1 MGSQFGTPCPFVTSI
16 KHTLAS
22 QPLSLTTVA
31 WDCHPCLNIK
41 HQVVPIATIAQ
52 EEMKEMRRSS
62 RSFRTLRSSNLD

>member
-31 WDCHPCLNIK
+31 WDCHPCLNTK

-52 EEMKEMRRSS
+52 EEMK
-62 RSFRTLRSSNLD
+62 